1 MLLTKSSEYAIRT
14 VLALNREALNRFVPL
29 KDLAKNLDIP
39 YHQLAKVAQ
48 KLVVA
53 DLLTS
58 LTGPA
63 GGVHLSK
70 APEKIAL
77 IDIIFAIEGRGFT
90 DRCLL
95 GLEGCDADNPCSL
108 HSYWAPVK
116 DALVDLFHSKSL
128 ADLTNPGDN
137 ISTVKNKYRAPEK
150 ENNR

>member
-1 MLLTKSSEYAIRT
+1 MLITKSSGYAIRA
-14 VLALNREALNRFVPL
+14 VLALNNEVPNRFVPL

-39 YHQLAKVAQ
+39 YHQFAKVAQ
-48 KLVVA
+48 KLVA
-53 DLLTS
+53 ANLLTS
-58 LTGPA
+58 LTGPT

-70 APEKIAL
+70 APENISL
-77 IDIIFAIEGRGFT
+77 MDIIFAVEGRGFT

-95 GLEGCDADNPCSL
+95 GLDGCDADNPCSL